1 MHLALFDL
9 DHTLLPIDSDY
20 EWSRFLVRAGV
31 IDGDEYERRND
42 AFFRDYQAG
51 TLDIDAFLAFQLAPL
66 AAHPRAA
73 LDAWHARF
81 MAESILP
88 RVQPQA
94 RSLVDKHLRRGD
106 LVALVTATNA
116 FVTGPIARTFGIE
129 HLVATEVEDV
139 GGEFT
144 GRPRGTPSFREGKVV
159 RTEQWLASLGHAW
172 GDFAR
177 TWFYSDSR
185 NDLPLLERVSD
196 PVATNPD
203 AVLHAVAIERR
214 WPVLR
219 LFEGAA

>member
-9 DHTLLPIDSDY
+9 DHTLLPIDSDH
-20 EWSRFLVRAGV
+20 EWSRFLARIGA
-31 IDGDEYERRND
+31 IDGDDHERRNQ

-51 TLDIDAFLAFQLAPL
+51 VLDIDAFLEFQLAPL
-66 AAHPRAA
+66 AAYPRAE

-88 RVQPQA
+88 RVRPQA
-94 RSLVDKHLRRGD
+94 RALVDKHRRRGD

-116 FVTGPIARTFGIE
+116 FVTAPIARIFGIE
-129 HLVATEVEDV
+129 HLVSTELEDI

-144 GRPRGTPSFREGKVV
+144 GRPHGTPSFREGKVV
-159 RTEQWLASLGHAW
+159 RTAEWLESMGHAW
-172 GDFAR
+172 EDFAR
-177 TWFYSDSR
+177 IWFYSDSR

-196 PVATNPD
+196 PIATNPD
-203 AVLHAVAIERR
+203 AVLHALAIERG

-219 LFEGAA
+219 LFEGER